1 MSKSTEIR
9 QQTWTAPLAA
19 NATRVLNAHAADGST
34 QTPAAQPDVARTL
47 QYVSSGTDTTHSVT
61 TNGTDIQGNAI
72 SETVT
77 LNGTTVVHGTVAFAT
92 VTNIVL
98 PTVAA
103 NNISVG
109 IDTPLGLDCYADE
122 NSFKGISGVS
132 SFAHNATVISSNYV
146 TLSASLDG
154 STDQAIPYIPSEFPE
169 YGRAWG

>member
-1 MSKSTEIR
+1 MSKTTEFR

-19 NATRVLNAHAADGST
+19 AATRLLNAHAADGST

-47 QYVSSGTDTTHSVT
+47 QYVSSGTDTTHQVT
-61 TNGTDIQGNAI
+61 ANGTDIQGNVI
-72 SETVT
+72 SETIT
-77 LNGTTVVHGTVAFAT
+77 LNGATVVHGTVAFAT
-92 VTNIVL
+92 VTSIVL
-98 PTVAA
+98 PNVAS

-109 IDTPLGLDCYADE
+109 IDTPLGLDCYCDE

-132 SFAHNATVISSNYV
+132 SFAHDTAIISNNYV

-154 STDQAIPYIPSEFPE
+154 STDQAIPYIPYEFPE